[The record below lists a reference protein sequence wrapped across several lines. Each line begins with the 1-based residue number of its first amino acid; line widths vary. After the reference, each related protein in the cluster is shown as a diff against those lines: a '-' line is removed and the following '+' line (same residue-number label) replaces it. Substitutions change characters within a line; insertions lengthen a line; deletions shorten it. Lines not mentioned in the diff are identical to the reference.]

1 MYGSFEGDD
10 SPYPSFDEFTTPVQ
24 PVSPQPGADPSA
36 YATGMPTGYP
46 GYPGFPG
53 VAQTGTPAGYPAGF
67 PGGFP
72 SAVTGAPV
80 GQPGYTTSQP
90 TASAGVS
97 QPAPSGSTTLA
108 GLTMLGLLAAGVGGY
123 SQLGIGGA
131 AAGIALGAGV
141 ANIVRAPSASD
152 PSPQAASERLSAF
165 VAAAVDLSLGAW
177 IAYHLYTDHQRGSR

>member
-46 GYPGFPG
+46 GYPG